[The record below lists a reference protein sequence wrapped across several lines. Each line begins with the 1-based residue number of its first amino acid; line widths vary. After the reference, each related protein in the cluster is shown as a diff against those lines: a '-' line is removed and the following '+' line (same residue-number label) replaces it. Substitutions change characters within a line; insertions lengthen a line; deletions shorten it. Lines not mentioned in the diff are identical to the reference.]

1 LSRVKSLLQEK
12 QMLTYKT
19 AGESHGKG
27 IAAFVDGFPAGVPL
41 DSSFINAE
49 LRRRQG
55 GYGRGERQS
64 IETDSAE
71 ILTGVLH
78 GTSIG
83 SPILLWVKN
92 KDYKLEIMPELT
104 RPRPGHGDLTGSVK
118 FGCGIRPILE
128 RSSARETAGRVA
140 AGALARLLLHEI
152 GVEVVGYVSQVGNVD
167 MSPTAEILAQ
177 SPQALREIR
186 NTSSIYSLRKDAD
199 PAAERAIDEAKA
211 AGDTLGGI
219 VETRVFNAPFGLG
232 THTQWSSKLDGRIAQ
247 AVAAIQAMKG
257 VEIGDGFEL
266 ASRPGSLAHD
276 EIFWDESQRNLRN
289 LGFVRPTNYAGG
301 LEAGMTNS
309 QPIVVRAAMK
319 PIPTLRKPLR
329 SIDLATKEAV
339 EASFE
344 RSDACAISAASVV
357 LENVVAFEIAAAV
370 VEKFGGD
377 SLDEIKERLEL
388 FQHGVSKRLGA

>member
-1 LSRVKSLLQEK
+1 
-12 QMLTYKT
+12 MLTYKT

-276 EIFWDESQRNLRN
+276 EIFWDESQRNSRN

-329 SIDLATKEAV
+329 SVDLATKEAV

>member
-1 LSRVKSLLQEK
+1 
-12 QMLTYKT
+12 MLTYKT

-276 EIFWDESQRNLRN
+276 EIFWDESQRNSRN

>member
-1 LSRVKSLLQEK
+1 
-12 QMLTYKT
+12 MLTYKT

-27 IAAFVDGFPAGVPL
+27 VAAFIDGFPSGVFL
-41 DSSFINAE
+41 DGSFIDAE

-55 GYGRGERQS
+55 GYGRGGRQN

-78 GTSIG
+78 GFSMG
-83 SPILLWVKN
+83 SPILLWIKN
-92 KDYKLEIMPELT
+92 KDYKLESMPDLT
-104 RPRPGHGDLTGSVK
+104 RPRPGHGDLAGSIK
-118 FGCGIRPILE
+118 YGGGIRPILE

-140 AGALARLLLHEI
+140 AGALARLLLRSLGIET
-152 GVEVVGYVSQVGNVD
+152 VGYVVRVGDVDLTPTPKVFSQ
-167 MSPTAEILAQ
+167 T
-177 SPQALREIR
+177 PQKLRELR
-186 NTSSIYSLRKDAD
+186 DSSSIYSLQKDGD
-199 PAAERAIDEAKA
+199 PKAEQAIDAAKA
-211 AGDTLGGI
+211 AGDTLGGVI
-219 VETRVFNAPFGLG
+219 ETRVFNVPFGLG
-232 THTQWSSKLDGRIAQ
+232 THAQWSNKLDGRIAQ
-247 AVAAIQAMKG
+247 AVAAIQAIKG
-257 VEIGDGFEL
+257 LEIGDGFAA
-266 ASRPGSLAHD
+266 ASLPGSKAHD
-276 EIFWDESQRNLRN
+276 EIFWDESQRDGRS
-289 LGFVRPTNYAGG
+289 LGFVRPTNHAGG

-329 SIDLATKEAV
+329 SIDLKTKLSE

-377 SLDEIKERLEL
+377 SLEEIKERIEL
-388 FQHGVSKRLGA
+388 FAQNAAKSLKS

>member
-1 LSRVKSLLQEK
+1 
-12 QMLTYKT
+12 MLTYKT

>member
-1 LSRVKSLLQEK
+1 
-12 QMLTYKT
+12 MLTYKT

-199 PAAERAIDEAKA
+199 PAAERAINEAKA
-211 AGDTLGGI
+211 VGDTLGGI

-276 EIFWDESQRNLRN
+276 EIFWDESQRNSRN

-329 SIDLATKEAV
+329 SVDLATKEAV

>member
-1 LSRVKSLLQEK
+1 
-12 QMLTYKT
+12 MLTYKT

-49 LRRRQG
+49 LQRRQG

-276 EIFWDESQRNLRN
+276 EIFWDESQRNSRN

>member
-1 LSRVKSLLQEK
+1 
-12 QMLTYKT
+12 MLTYKT

-49 LRRRQG
+49 LQRRQG

-211 AGDTLGGI
+211 TGDTLGGI

-276 EIFWDESQRNLRN
+276 EIFWDESQRNSRN

-329 SIDLATKEAV
+329 SVDLATKEAV

-377 SLDEIKERLEL
+377 SLGEIKERLEL
-388 FQHGVSKRLGA
+388 FQQGVSKRLGA

>member
-1 LSRVKSLLQEK
+1 
-12 QMLTYKT
+12 MLTYKT

-49 LRRRQG
+49 LQRRQG

-276 EIFWDESQRNLRN
+276 EIFWDESQRNSRN

-329 SIDLATKEAV
+329 SVDLATKEAV

-377 SLDEIKERLEL
+377 SLGEIKERLEL

>member
-1 LSRVKSLLQEK
+1 
-12 QMLTYKT
+12 MLTYKT

-276 EIFWDESQRNLRN
+276 EIFWDESQRNSRN

-329 SIDLATKEAV
+329 SVDLATKEAV

-388 FQHGVSKRLGA
+388 FQQGVSKRLGA

>member
-1 LSRVKSLLQEK
+1 
-12 QMLTYKT
+12 MLTYKT

-49 LRRRQG
+49 LQRRQG

-211 AGDTLGGI
+211 TGDTLGGI

-276 EIFWDESQRNLRN
+276 EIFWDESQRNSRN

-329 SIDLATKEAV
+329 SVDLATKEAV

-377 SLDEIKERLEL
+377 SLGEIKERLEL

>member
-1 LSRVKSLLQEK
+1 
-12 QMLTYKT
+12 MLTYKT

-199 PAAERAIDEAKA
+199 PAAERAINEAKA
-211 AGDTLGGI
+211 VGDTLGGI

-276 EIFWDESQRNLRN
+276 EIFWDESQRNSRN

>member
-1 LSRVKSLLQEK
+1 
-12 QMLTYKT
+12 MLTYKPQ
-19 AGESHGKG
+19 ESLTVKESPRSLTVSCRR
-27 IAAFVDGFPAGVPL
+27 AL

-199 PAAERAIDEAKA
+199 PAAERAINEAKA
-211 AGDTLGGI
+211 VGDTLGGI

-247 AVAAIQAMKG
+247 A
-257 VEIGDGFEL
+257 
-266 ASRPGSLAHD
+266 SLQ
-276 EIFWDESQRNLRN
+276 FRR
-289 LGFVRPTNYAGG
+289 
-301 LEAGMTNS
+301 
-309 QPIVVRAAMK
+309 
-319 PIPTLRKPLR
+319 
-329 SIDLATKEAV
+329 
-339 EASFE
+339 
-344 RSDACAISAASVV
+344 
-357 LENVVAFEIAAAV
+357 
-370 VEKFGGD
+370 
-377 SLDEIKERLEL
+377 
-388 FQHGVSKRLGA
+388 

>member
-1 LSRVKSLLQEK
+1 
-12 QMLTYKT
+12 MLTYKT

-199 PAAERAIDEAKA
+199 PAAERAINEAKA
-211 AGDTLGGI
+211 VGDTLGGI

-247 AVAAIQAMKG
+247 AVAAIQAIKG

-276 EIFWDESQRNLRN
+276 EIFWDESQRNSRN

-329 SIDLATKEAV
+329 SVDLATKEAV